1 MSLDKSINNKIKIS
15 ICAVVLLAATSVQS
29 DAAVFA
35 QECVEIAVSG
45 TLMRGLELEPNLV
58 NLEAPAV
65 GGGGQPPVGGGGGQ
79 PPVGGGGGG
88 QPPVGGAEL
97 PVLGALPPVGGGQPP
112 VGGAPP
118 QGGVERQQQ
127 LAGPQGS
134 TFIREDRTM
143 PEYRLYSINDVHPAM
158 VRVPANATNGVSVVV
173 EIWCVPADGL
183 ATLLG
188 QEPPGLSIGKAR
200 LMDNST
206 VLGVTAEPALLVG
219 MKDISNFDGNWR
231 EYIAQTG
238 LQLIDNA
245 TQAANLTSNQVGNA
259 TQSANLTSDQIAAI
273 QQLRSEGEL
282 LAQNGQLR
290 GAIDS
295 LNTAIKMLGLKDRLY
310 LNIPLGYTAP

>member
-1 MSLDKSINNKIKIS
+1 
-15 ICAVVLLAATSVQS
+15 
-29 DAAVFA
+29 
-35 QECVEIAVSG
+35 
-45 TLMRGLELEPNLV
+45 MRGLELEPNLV

-65 GGGGQPPVGGGGGQ
+65 GGGGQPPQGGAPPQGGGGQPPVGGGGGQ
-79 PPVGGGGGG
+79 PPVGGGGGQPPVGGGGGQPPVGGGGG

-97 PVLGALPPVGGGQPP
+97 PVLGALPPAGGGQPP

-127 LAGPQGS
+127 LAVPQGS

-200 LMDNST
+200 LMDN
-206 VLGVTAEPALLVG
+206 
-219 MKDISNFDGNWR
+219 R
-231 EYIAQTG
+231 Y
-238 LQLIDNA
+238 
-245 TQAANLTSNQVGNA
+245 
-259 TQSANLTSDQIAAI
+259 
-273 QQLRSEGEL
+273 RSW
-282 LAQNGQLR
+282 
-290 GAIDS
+290 S
-295 LNTAIKMLGLKDRLY
+295 Y
-310 LNIPLGYTAP
+310 S